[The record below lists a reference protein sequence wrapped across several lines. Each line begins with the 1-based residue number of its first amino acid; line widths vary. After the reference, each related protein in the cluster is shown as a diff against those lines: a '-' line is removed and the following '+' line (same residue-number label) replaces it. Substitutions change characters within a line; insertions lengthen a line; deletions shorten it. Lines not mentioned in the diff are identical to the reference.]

1 MSVELDTHQLDTLV
15 QRLSVLADPPIAS
28 LLEAIGADLES
39 GTRKRLS
46 VTKTDPSG
54 APWAPWSPAYA
65 EGRPQKGGIL
75 DLNGALID
83 TIAYELEADGLSVGS
98 PLVYAMTH
106 QDGDLGRGIPQRAFL
121 GISDEDEEAIGD
133 TVAGWLSRLMEAA

>member
-1 MSVELDTHQLDTLV
+1 MIDLDTHQLDVLV
-15 QRLSVLADPPIAS
+15 RRLSTLADPPIAS

-46 VTKTDPSG
+46 VTKADPSG
-54 APWAPWSPAYA
+54 APWAPWSQGYA
-65 EGRPQKGGIL
+65 EQRPQKGGLL

-83 TIAYELEADGLSVGS
+83 SIAYELEADALSVGS

-106 QDGDLGRGIPQRAFL
+106 QEGDLDRGIPQRAYL
-121 GISDEDEEAIGD
+121 GISSQDEQAIDD
-133 TVAGWLSRLMEAA
+133 TVVGWLNRLLEAA